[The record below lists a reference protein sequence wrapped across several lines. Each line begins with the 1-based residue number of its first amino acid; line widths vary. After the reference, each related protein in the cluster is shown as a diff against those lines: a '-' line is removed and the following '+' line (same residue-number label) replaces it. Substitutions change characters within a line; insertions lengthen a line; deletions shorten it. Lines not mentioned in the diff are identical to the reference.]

1 MPLNQICTW
10 FPSLSPVQ
18 DGSVVVADFGLA
30 RVLMD
35 DSDCKPV
42 SSCGRGRDA
51 HHAAGRK
58 KRYTMVGTAFWMA
71 PEMLKGNSAL
81 FFTLLEMWK
90 LFRYVPNLKMRV
102 KRMSKFTESELK
114 IHEIC
119 FCLKNLSYLNSQ
131 SHIHQCYSLWC
142 RNNYSNIT
150 WGINVTFVTVTLCW
164 CIMWNHL
171 DQQENTSSWLES

>member
-1 MPLNQICTW
+1 M
-10 FPSLSPVQ
+10 Q

-81 FFTLLEMWK
+81 FSTLLEM
-90 LFRYVPNLKMRV
+90 
-102 KRMSKFTESELK
+102 
-114 IHEIC
+114 
-119 FCLKNLSYLNSQ
+119 
-131 SHIHQCYSLWC
+131 
-142 RNNYSNIT
+142 
-150 WGINVTFVTVTLCW
+150 
-164 CIMWNHL
+164 
-171 DQQENTSSWLES
+171 